1 MDVYRAR
8 TLAGWRKFLRKGSS
22 GACGRPT
29 RATARLRFS
38 EATTLLKRLLV
49 RADEL
54 IAGVSQKVP
63 PKTLRPRRDVRR
75 YVDLYRKGRL
85 KIDELVS
92 ATYPIGDMKAAVHD
106 LEAGEL
112 AARGVLTLR

>member
-75 YVDLYRKGRL
+75 YVLWIAANHETFSVAAL
-85 KIDELVS
+85 S
-92 ATYPIGDMKAAVHD
+92 ASPFVK
-106 LEAGEL
+106 
-112 AARGVLTLR
+112 